1 MQKQKHLLFARNV
14 FLFIIFVIFGVII
27 VTEKSAGILTPKIQE
42 EMDAYI
48 ENNYSSI
55 TNSINKK
62 DAKYNK
68 TIYKRKIVSKE
79 NKNHYFYII
88 YKNKKIKD
96 TYKEDYLEGKNLL
109 NHIKKTLEKEITN
122 TTNLNTK
129 VKINTT
135 LNNYTKSVQERII
148 KEDNLKELKF
158 YTIEKEIIID
168 NWNSKD
174 ITEEIHNTIAKYYNN
189 KITPRSYTI
198 TITNKKDITESIRIS
213 NLTENFLIN
222 TSKEQIIDDIIKDKN
237 STILKEN
244 KIEYKYLN

>member
-174 ITEEIHNTIAKYYNN
+174 ITEEIHNIIAKYYNN
-189 KITPRSYTI
+189 KITPKSYTI